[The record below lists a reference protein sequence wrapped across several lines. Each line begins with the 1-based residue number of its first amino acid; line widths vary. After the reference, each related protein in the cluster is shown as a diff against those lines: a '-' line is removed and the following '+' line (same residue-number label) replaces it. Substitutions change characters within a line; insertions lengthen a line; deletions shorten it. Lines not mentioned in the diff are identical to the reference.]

1 MPVVLTWY
9 QTISYLH
16 KLNMD
21 DGATEMSHNFFF
33 KEQQEVIVFIRN
45 SETSSASE
53 HIIVLRN
60 QTDYSHIQLRSS
72 NHQT

>member
-1 MPVVLTWY
+1 
-9 QTISYLH
+9 
-16 KLNMD
+16 MD

-33 KEQQEVIVFIRN
+33 KEQQEVIVFIKN

-53 HIIVLRN
+53 HIIALRN
-60 QTDYSHIQLRSS
+60 QTNYSCVQLRPS

>member
-1 MPVVLTWY
+1 
-9 QTISYLH
+9 
-16 KLNMD
+16 
-21 DGATEMSHNFFF
+21 MSHNFVF

-53 HIIVLRN
+53 HIIGLRN
-60 QTDYSHIQLRSS
+60 QINYSHIQLRPS

>member
-1 MPVVLTWY
+1 
-9 QTISYLH
+9 
-16 KLNMD
+16 MD

-33 KEQQEVIVFIRN
+33 KEQQEVIVFIKN

-53 HIIVLRN
+53 HIIALRN
-60 QTDYSHIQLRSS
+60 QTNYSYVQLTPS

>member
-1 MPVVLTWY
+1 MPVMLTQY

-16 KLNMD
+16 KLYMD

-60 QTDYSHIQLRSS
+60 QTNYSRVQRRPS
-72 NHQT
+72 NHQM

>member
-1 MPVVLTWY
+1 MPVMLAWY

-21 DGATEMSHNFFF
+21 DGATEITHNFFF

-45 SETSSASE
+45 SEISSASG
-53 HIIVLRN
+53 HVIVLRN
-60 QTDYSHIQLRSS
+60 QTNYSHIQLRPS

>member
-1 MPVVLTWY
+1 MPVMFTWY

-33 KEQQEVIVFIRN
+33 KEQQEVIVFIKN

-53 HIIVLRN
+53 HIIALRN
-60 QTDYSHIQLRSS
+60 QINYFYVQLTPS